1 MVGSIRCIFCIAL
14 LANRLIWPVLEA
26 TFATCLPWTCSE
38 DNTIMIRTVRI
49 SIFFFLFS
57 SVFFC
62 FLRFSLLQPEELLLQ
77 LLWLFSVFF
86 GDHLSPFSCRLDL
99 GTRLDHRTFTLRKN
113 SHGFLA
119 SRNSSHDFLAHFPF
133 ITDRIIDGIFSVDH
147 NGNFHSLLLIHWGED
162 SFIFSVGSQYV
173 RHNSF
178 NSLFSSERL
187 LFLEW
192 SIGG

>member
-57 SVFFC
+57 FGFLYFSQRNFFFNFYGSFRFSSVFFG
-62 FLRFSLLQPEELLLQ
+62 FLRFS
-77 LLWLFSVFF
+77 SVFF

-133 ITDRIIDGIFSVDH
+133 ITDCIIDGIFSVDH
-147 NGNFHSLLLIHWGED
+147 NGNFHLLLLIHWEED
-162 SFIFSVGSQYV
+162 SFIFSV
-173 RHNSF
+173 RTP
-178 NSLFSSERL
+178 
-187 LFLEW
+187 
-192 SIGG
+192 

>member
-1 MVGSIRCIFCIAL
+1 MLNQSV
-14 LANRLIWPVLEA
+14 A

-38 DNTIMIRTVRI
+38 DNTIMIRTVGI

-57 SVFFC
+57 FGFLYFSQRNFF
-62 FLRFSLLQPEELLLQ
+62 FNFYGSFRFSLLQPEELLLQ

-133 ITDRIIDGIFSVDH
+133 ITDRIIDGIFSVDP

-162 SFIFSVGSQYV
+162 SFIFSV
-173 RHNSF
+173 RTP
-178 NSLFSSERL
+178 
-187 LFLEW
+187 
-192 SIGG
+192 

>member
-1 MVGSIRCIFCIAL
+1 
-14 LANRLIWPVLEA
+14 
-26 TFATCLPWTCSE
+26 
-38 DNTIMIRTVRI
+38 MIRTVRI

-57 SVFFC
+57 SVFFTPARGTSSTSMALFG

-147 NGNFHSLLLIHWGED
+147 NGNFHLLLLIHWEED
-162 SFIFSVGSQYV
+162 SFIFSVRTPYFLILEFSCSIFFF
-173 RHNSF
+173 RFALKFLHRIFSF
-178 NSLFSSERL
+178 GWGN
-187 LFLEW
+187 
-192 SIGG
+192 

>member
-26 TFATCLPWTCSE
+26 TFATCLPWACSD
-38 DNTIMIRTVRI
+38 DNTIMLRTVRI

-62 FLRFSLLQPEELLLQ
+62 FLRFSLLQPEELLHQ

-99 GTRLDHRTFTLRKN
+99 GTRLDHRTFTLREN

-133 ITDRIIDGIFSVDH
+133 ITDCIIDGIFSVDH

-162 SFIFSVGSQYV
+162 SFIFSV
-173 RHNSF
+173 RTP
-178 NSLFSSERL
+178 
-187 LFLEW
+187 
-192 SIGG
+192 

>member
-57 SVFFC
+57 FGFLYFSQRNFF
-62 FLRFSLLQPEELLLQ
+62 FNFYGSFRFSLLQPEELLLQ
-77 LLWLFSVFF
+77 LLWLFSVFFGFLRFSSVFF

-133 ITDRIIDGIFSVDH
+133 ITDRIIDGIFSDC
-147 NGNFHSLLLIHWGED
+147 NGNFHSLLLTLGED
-162 SFIFSVGSQYV
+162 SFIFSV
-173 RHNSF
+173 RTP
-178 NSLFSSERL
+178 
-187 LFLEW
+187 
-192 SIGG
+192 

>member
-38 DNTIMIRTVRI
+38 DNTIMIRTVGI

-57 SVFFC
+57 FGFLYFSQRNFF
-62 FLRFSLLQPEELLLQ
+62 FNFYGSFRFSLLQPEELLLQ

-133 ITDRIIDGIFSVDH
+133 ITDCIIDGIFSVDH

-162 SFIFSVGSQYV
+162 SFIFSV
-173 RHNSF
+173 RTP
-178 NSLFSSERL
+178 
-187 LFLEW
+187 
-192 SIGG
+192 

>member
-57 SVFFC
+57 FG

-162 SFIFSVGSQYV
+162 SFIFSV
-173 RHNSF
+173 RTP
-178 NSLFSSERL
+178 
-187 LFLEW
+187 
-192 SIGG
+192 

>member
-1 MVGSIRCIFCIAL
+1 MLVGNFLGCFEEWWDPSVVSSASPCL
-14 LANRLIWPVLEA
+14 LIGSFGLSLRQHSRLVYLGLVA
-26 TFATCLPWTCSE
+26 TTTPLCSE
-38 DNTIMIRTVRI
+38 RLGFP
-49 SIFFFLFS
+49 SSFFCFLLFS

-99 GTRLDHRTFTLRKN
+99 GTRLDHRTFTLREN

-133 ITDRIIDGIFSVDH
+133 ITDRIIDGIFSVDP
-147 NGNFHSLLLIHWGED
+147 NGNFHSLLLIHWEED
-162 SFIFSVGSQYV
+162 SFIFSV
-173 RHNSF
+173 RTP
-178 NSLFSSERL
+178 
-187 LFLEW
+187 
-192 SIGG
+192 